1 MKIFD
6 CTTFFDEKMIMD
18 LRFNILNEF
27 VHKFIV
33 VESIFSHSGKKKK
46 LNFNIDDYPKFKDKI
61 IYLVIENE
69 PEGLID
75 GSMPA
80 NKRFNSIKR
89 IEQSYNYMSKGIT
102 DALDDD
108 LIMLSDNDE
117 IPNLKSK
124 QFQKS
129 TKNLLIFR
137 QLFFYYKFNLSYNKI
152 NWYGSRACKKKSLK
166 SFTWL
171 KNIKNKK
178 YLFWRL
184 DTCFSKLKYINL
196 EIIDDGGWHFTNVKT
211 PEELY
216 IKMNNFGHHDEFEL
230 SGLTIKDI
238 ENKIKNKEVFYN
250 HFVDKSDQNK
260 WKSNDK
266 LEITDDL
273 LLPSYLLK
281 NKIKYNNW
289 LVKKLND

>member
-6 CTTFFDEKMIMD
+6 CTTFFDEEMIMD

-33 VESIFSHSGKKKK
+33 VESTFSHSGKKKK
-46 LNFNIDDYPKFKDKI
+46 LNFNIEDYPKFKDKI

-89 IEQSYNYMSKGIT
+89 IEQSYNYMSKGIA

-129 TKNLLIFR
+129 KKNLIIFK

-178 YLFWRL
+178 YPFWRL
-184 DTCFSKLKYINL
+184 DTSFSKLKYINL

-250 HFVDKSDQNK
+250 HFADKSDQNK

-266 LEITDDL
+266 LEITDEL
-273 LLPSYLLK
+273 LLPSYLLQ
-281 NKIKYNNW
+281 NKIKYNSW
-289 LVKKLND
+289 LVKN

>member
-6 CTTFFDEKMIMD
+6 CTTFFDEEMIMD

-69 PEGLID
+69 PKGLID
-75 GSMPA
+75 SSMPA

-250 HFVDKSDQNK
+250 HFADKSDQNK

-266 LEITDDL
+266 LEITDEL
-273 LLPSYLLK
+273 LLPSYLLQ
-281 NKIKYNNW
+281 NKIKYNSW
-289 LVKKLND
+289 LVKN

>member
-6 CTTFFDEKMIMD
+6 CTTFFDEEMIMD

-27 VHKFIV
+27 VHKVIV
-33 VESIFSHSGKKKK
+33 VEYTFSHSGKKKK
-46 LNFNIDDYPKFKDKI
+46 LNFNIEDYPKFKDKI

-178 YLFWRL
+178 YPFWRL
-184 DTCFSKLKYINL
+184 DTSFSKLKYINL

-250 HFVDKSDQNK
+250 HFADKSDQNK

-266 LEITDDL
+266 LEITDEL
-273 LLPSYLLK
+273 LLPSYLLQ
-281 NKIKYNNW
+281 NKIKYNSW
-289 LVKKLND
+289 LVKN